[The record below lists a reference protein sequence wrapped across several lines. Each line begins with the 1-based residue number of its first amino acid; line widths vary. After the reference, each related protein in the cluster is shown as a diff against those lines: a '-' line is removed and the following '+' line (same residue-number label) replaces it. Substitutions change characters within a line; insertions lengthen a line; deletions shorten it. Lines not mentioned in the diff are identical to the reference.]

1 MYFLIEEENLLE
13 KYNTICDKVSADI
26 KKEFDRNPVY
36 NKEFLKSKIKSYGDE
51 VTDFC
56 DKENS
61 KVDFNHTCL
70 ALIKLYSAVKKS
82 ETNIHKSF

>member
-13 KYNTICDKVSADI
+13 KCNTICDKVSADI

-56 DKENS
+56 DKEIP
-61 KVDFNHTCL
+61 KVDSNHTCF
-70 ALIKLYSAVKKS
+70 II
-82 ETNIHKSF
+82 N

>member
-26 KKEFDRNPVY
+26 KKEFDNKEY

-56 DKENS
+56 DKEI
-61 KVDFNHTCL
+61 KVDSNHTCL
-70 ALIKLYSAVKKS
+70 ALIKLYSAVKKD

>member
-36 NKEFLKSKIKSYGDE
+36 NKEFLKNKIKSYGDE

-56 DKENS
+56 DKEIP
-61 KVDFNHTCL
+61 KVDSNHTCF
-70 ALIKLYSAVKKS
+70 II
-82 ETNIHKSF
+82 N

>member
-56 DKENS
+56 DKEIP
-61 KVDFNHTCL
+61 KVDSNHTCF
-70 ALIKLYSAVKKS
+70 II
-82 ETNIHKSF
+82 N